1 MKTLDEINRLIAATE
16 AELAELESSRS
27 ILLSRV
33 AELQHEKSALLQP
46 STSPD
51 FTGKSTVTNQ
61 SSQDEKIA
69 LFRSLFRG
77 REDIYPRRFESL
89 KTGKQGYQPV
99 CQNEWIRGVCERPKI
114 RCEDCGQR
122 EFLPVTDLVVKSV
135 SRARGYLPATLRKP
149 KNGQTRLPAGLPK

>member
-1 MKTLDEINRLIAATE
+1 MKNPDKINRLIAATE

-33 AELQHEKSALLQP
+33 AELQRDKATLLQASIP
-46 STSPD
+46 PD
-51 FTGKSTVTNQ
+51 FNDKPTVTNQ
-61 SSQDEKIA
+61 PSQDEKII

-99 CQNEWIRGVCERPKI
+99 CQNEWIRGILC
-114 RCEDCGQR
+114 
-122 EFLPVTDLVVKSV
+122 
-135 SRARGYLPATLRKP
+135 
-149 KNGQTRLPAGLPK
+149 